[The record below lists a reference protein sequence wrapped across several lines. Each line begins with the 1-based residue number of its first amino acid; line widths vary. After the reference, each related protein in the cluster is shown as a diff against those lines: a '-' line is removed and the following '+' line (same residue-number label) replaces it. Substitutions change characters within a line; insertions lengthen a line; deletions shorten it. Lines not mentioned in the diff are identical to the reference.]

1 VGLQAEDE
9 VRPGAARVEVEPG
22 VRHGDALVHH
32 ADEAALAQAQQ
43 PGDAGEHDHDV
54 GDDSGE
60 GLWRRRRRP
69 SPLATSAA
77 PLGGT
82 SALRFLAISRRDR
95 PPSFQSPPQNTDW
108 TAPRFLGWK
117 VNGTPST
124 PVGAFRAGDRCRV
137 LPRCGHRFHAE
148 CVDSWLRKSRRCY
161 VCRAEA
167 VLQRKHAGAVAEAA
181 TTVEVVTESGR

>member
-1 VGLQAEDE
+1 MAT
-9 VRPGAARVEVEPG
+9 PSFIMPTK
-22 VRHGDALVHH
+22 
-32 ADEAALAQAQQ
+32 Q
-43 PGDAGEHDHDV
+43 P
-54 GDDSGE
+54 S
-60 GLWRRRRRP
+60 RRP
-69 SPLATSAA
+69 SSLATLASTTT
-77 PLGGT
+77 T
-82 SALRFLAISRRDR
+82 SAMTAARACGGGGGGLLH
-95 PPSFQSPPQNTDW
+95 W